1 MIIKCVVL
9 HVGLKIDE
17 KKYGYCKSTVKLKI
31 DVKEKELVQRKQKL
45 ISTSTR
51 CKSTSPYMTSQEV
64 VLRLRAYNQK
74 QNGALASKL

>member
-1 MIIKCVVL
+1 MQ
-9 HVGLKIDE
+9 
-17 KKYGYCKSTVKLKI
+17 KYSE
-31 DVKEKELVQRKQKL
+31 EKELVQRKRKL